1 MFENMTISEVLKL
14 VGPLLIIN
22 YGMVVFCIYRLIKD
36 RVKYLPKWVW
46 ALIIILLEFIG
57 PLSFLIAGRERE

>member
-14 VGPLLIIN
+14 LGPLLIIN

-57 PLSFLIAGRERE
+57 PLYFLLVGRERE